1 MYFSNINY
9 FQKTDRMI
17 KESIVFEDT
26 LSQEGLSEE
35 QHTLLHDYWLALMS
49 REVSLLGR
57 KDVLSGK
64 GKFGI
69 FGDGKEVAQVALS
82 HYILP
87 GDFRSGYYRDQTIMF
102 ALGISTVQEYFA
114 QMYSDSDHDPFSGG
128 RQMNCHFATPL
139 IDKEGNW
146 TAHRDR
152 YNVISDVSC
161 VAGQVGRS
169 LGLAQASKIY
179 KENPSIDRG
188 EFTYEGTE
196 ITFCT
201 IGDGGTAEGPFWE
214 TMNAA
219 AVMQVPMVMI
229 VWDDG
234 YGISVPNEYQMVK
247 SSVSRALEGFIG
259 EKLGEGIQILAV
271 KGWDYPELC
280 KVFERAT
287 NIARTH
293 YTPVLV
299 HVQELTQPQGH
310 STSGSHERYK
320 SKERL
325 EFEKEYD
332 SIHIMS
338 DWLKGIGILTDEYED
353 LLKIKAKD
361 FVRKGRDE
369 ALEAS
374 FQKAKLQA
382 TDLINIYGELVKM
395 HPDWAPVIQHQ
406 ILHIKQLREPEIN
419 DLVKNVRRFLI
430 ALPLNTDH
438 QNLKILTDWLSAQ
451 YTRIHERFHA
461 HLISETS
468 GSALKVKSIVP
479 VYSASSPVIS
489 GYKIMNAFFDKLF
502 SKDERVL
509 AFGQDVGKIGDVNQ
523 GFVGLQAKYGEH
535 RIFDVG
541 IREWT
546 IVGQAIGM
554 AMRGLKPIAEI
565 QYLDYLIYALSP
577 LSDDIASLRYRSN
590 GFQCAP
596 LIIRTRGH
604 RLEGVWHSGSPMG
617 MILNTMKGMHLIV
630 PRNMVQAAGFYQTM
644 IQSDD
649 PCIIIECLNA
659 YRLKEKLPDNI
670 GEYSLPLGVPE
681 IIHEGKDLTLVTY
694 GSCVRIAEQAMDMI
708 RPHGIDV
715 ELIDVQT
722 LMPFDIHHTLVESLK
737 KTNRVLFLD
746 EDVPGG
752 ATAFMMREVLE
763 VQNGY
768 RYLDVAPVCI
778 ASAEHRPPYGNDG
791 DYFSKPNAE
800 DVAMK
805 VLEMVKC

>member
-468 GSALKVKSIVP
+468 ESALKVKSIVP

-489 GYKIMNAFFDKLF
+489 GYKIMNAYFDKLF

-805 VLEMVKC
+805 VLEMVKW

>member
-1 MYFSNINY
+1 
-9 FQKTDRMI
+9 MI

-468 GSALKVKSIVP
+468 ESALKVKSIVP

-489 GYKIMNAFFDKLF
+489 GYKIMNAYFDKLF

-805 VLEMVKC
+805 VLEMVKW